1 MGSYYYLVFRM
12 VHYPK
17 SKKTYCAQAGKH
29 ITWKVTQYKK
39 GKDSKVTQ
47 GKRRY
52 DAKQKGFGGQTK
64 PIFRKKA
71 KLTKKTTIKLEATIK
86 DKRTGLDRKIRQ
98 CFPIARCR
106 SFVLGKK
113 ENTKGQVFF

>member
-1 MGSYYYLVFRM
+1 M
-12 VHYPK
+12 VNYPK
-17 SKKTYCAQAGKH
+17 SKKTYCAQACKH

-52 DAKQKGFGGQTK
+52 DAKQKGYGGQTK

-71 KLTKKTTIKLEATIK
+71 KLTKKTTLKLETTIFNK
-86 DKRTGLDRKIRQ
+86 KKNKEMKLKR
-98 CFPIARCR
+98 CYPIKRCR
-106 SFVLGKK
+106 TFILGAK
-113 ENTKGQVFF
+113 EKASK

>member
-1 MGSYYYLVFRM
+1 M

-17 SKKTYCAQAGKH
+17 SKNTYCKEAGKH
-29 ITWKVTQYKK
+29 IAWKVTQYKK
-39 GKDSKVTQ
+39 GKDSTTAQ

-64 PIFRKKA
+64 PVFRKKA
-71 KLTKKTTIKLEATIK
+71 KLTKKTTIKLEAIIK
-86 DKRTGLDRKIRQ
+86 DKKTGKERKIKR
-98 CFPIARCR
+98 CYPIKRCR

-113 ENTKGQVFF
+113 EKTKGQVMF

>member
-1 MGSYYYLVFRM
+1 M
-12 VHYPK
+12 VHVPK
-17 SKKTYCAQAGKH
+17 QIKTYCPHEKCKKH
-29 ITWKVTQYKK
+29 VPWKITQYKT

-86 DKRTGLDRKIRQ
+86 NKRTGKEQKIKK
-98 CFPIARCR
+98 CYPIKRTR
-106 SFVLGKK
+106 TFVLGKK
-113 ENTKGQVFF
+113 EK